1 MAVATWWQW
10 RRAQQIFRFIDQLL
24 LLLFEI
30 AEAVLGAAP
39 AIDEMNHCPHQIA
52 EIAAALKGVTALL
65 VPAEAIHQIIAR
77 IFNVTGDGRHDLQKL
92 VELLALGQVT
102 AGQGR
107 DSFLEEGGF
116 ILGLVGQAP
125 MLGAAAHQAGV
136 AIPQLQIGA
145 IEHLAFQWFRI
156 WWEIRGWGQEDH
168 AKQHIGFHLPNAAAR
183 SGDSPEAGSMRM
195 VNSSGIAPRGD

>member
-1 MAVATWWQW
+1 MAIAAWWQW
-10 RRAQQIFRFIDQLL
+10 WRAQQIFRFVDQLL

-52 EIAAALKGVTALL
+52 EIAAALKRMATFL
-65 VPAEAIHQIIAR
+65 VPAEAIHQIIAG
-77 IFNVTGDGRHDLQKL
+77 IFDVTGDGRHDLKQL
-92 VELLALGQVT
+92 IEFLALGQVT

-107 DSFLEEGGF
+107 DPFFEEGSF

-125 MLGAAAHQAGV
+125 MLGPAAHQAGV
-136 AIPQLQIGA
+136 AISQLQIGA
-145 IEHLAFQWFRI
+145 VEHLTFKRFRI

-168 AKQHIGFHLPNAAAR
+168 ARQHIGFHLPNAAAR
-183 SGDSPEAGSMRM
+183 CGDSPEAGSIRV
-195 VNSSGIAPRGD
+195 VNSSGITPRGD